1 MSSSEVTFAEWLH
14 ARNQVG
20 LRIGAWLVMVLLPL
34 TWAFDWSVLPEQAA
48 ITGTIRFAVAA
59 FAAFILLS
67 MRRLPKL
74 AERNAETLSQL
85 LTSAVAAC
93 AAVVT
98 FLHDGY

>member
-48 ITGTIRFAVAA
+48 ITPCGVCPNS
-59 FAAFILLS
+59 LS
-67 MRRLPKL
+67 
-74 AERNAETLSQL
+74 ETLRPSR
-85 LTSAVAAC
+85 SC
-93 AAVVT
+93 
-98 FLHDGY
+98 